1 MRYHFSIIRNKIFLF
16 ILLAFASINAQ
27 AQTDL
32 DAIMMF
38 KKNICSG
45 LVFSHSSWTNYWEG
59 THKRDNDNIGKISTN
74 MYAAMATYGITDHLN
89 ILVGLPYVETKAS
102 AGQLH
107 PMKGFQ
113 DLSFWVKWQPVQK
126 ELGDGVFSLFT
137 IGGFSLPASNY
148 SPDFLPLSIGL
159 GSKNLSLRGMADYQL
174 GNWFAT
180 ASATYIN
187 RSNIKIDREAYY
199 TTEMHYT
206 NKVKMPAA
214 AQYNLRAGLRNG
226 RWIAE
231 AVANNWTTL
240 GGFDIT
246 KNNMPFPSNKMNMT
260 TVGAHFKYDTKFLQG
275 LSFIGGADYTV
286 AGRNV
291 GQATS
296 FNAGVFYAVA
306 LKNGTK
312 NNNNSADKKLTQ

>member
-1 MRYHFSIIRNKIFLF
+1 MRSHFSINKNKFFIVCLF
-16 ILLAFASINAQ
+16 ALASINAQ

-32 DAIMMF
+32 DAIMMY

-45 LVFSHSSWTNYWEG
+45 IVFSHNNWTNYWEG
-59 THKRDNDNIGKISTN
+59 TYKRDNDNIGKVSTN

-89 ILVGLPYVETKAS
+89 VIVGLPYVTTKAS

-113 DLSFWVKWQPVQK
+113 DLSLWIKWQPIQK
-126 ELGDGVFSLFT
+126 ELGNGIFSLFT

-159 GSKNLSLRGMADYQL
+159 GSKNLSLRGMVDYQV

-187 RSNIKIDREAYY
+187 RSNIEIDREAYY

-206 NKVKMPAA
+206 NEVKMPDA

-231 AVANNWTTL
+231 AVVNDWTTL

-260 TVGAHFKYDTKFLQG
+260 TVGAHLKYDTKFLQG
-275 LSFIGGADYTV
+275 LSFIGGADYTI

-306 LKNGTK
+306 FKEGTK
-312 NNNNSADKKLTQ
+312 NNNSADKN